1 MSTQAN
7 NTRIWHAHYTS
18 SVQCIDGTCLPANI
32 RIYSPMNDIPHADNT
47 IAFVYARAHVTN
59 DSMVLMDASH
69 VVPCPGNPKDE
80 TYEDSVPDLPHPFVI
95 ALGHVSGKASHFP
108 EGSHTFPLTVSDY
121 VRDNTQMSTIRYVD
135 LYFMPLFHHST
146 LFQSTVFNS
155 ARPRWKNTNIPFPGT
170 IVLVIGQC
178 ARVLDRGTLAVDIEN
193 IVLNVPVTPNST
205 LSQDEDGD
213 QPARKKKKIFRHC
226 FFKGH
231 PPKVGGFPFLSAL
244 ISPVLIHVQN
254 LLHTREF

>member
-1 MSTQAN
+1 MGFFCLADGKRVMSTRAN

-18 SVQCIDGTCLPANI
+18 SVQCIDGTCLPTNI
-32 RIYSPMNDIPHADNT
+32 HIYSPMNNIPQADNT
-47 IAFVYARAHVTN
+47 IAFVYARTHVTN

-80 TYEDSVPDLPHPFVI
+80 TYEDSVPDLPQPFMI
-95 ALGHVSGKASHFP
+95 ALSHVSGKASHFP
-108 EGSHTFPLTVSDY
+108 EGSCTFPLTISDY
-121 VRDNTQMSTIRYVD
+121 VRGNMQMSTIRYVD

-146 LFQSTVFNS
+146 LFQSAVFNS

-170 IVLVIGQC
+170 IVLIVGQC

-193 IVLNVPVTPNST
+193 IVLNVPVTPNSA

-213 QPARKKKKIFRHC
+213 QPAGKKRKFSAIASSKAVRQKL
-226 FFKGH
+226 
-231 PPKVGGFPFLSAL
+231 VVFPFCQ
-244 ISPVLIHVQN
+244 H
-254 LLHTREF
+254 